1 MFSQTW
7 KKYLP
12 VIAIMIKRS
21 ASGPQTL
28 SLNHTD
34 FERAAGGR
42 KVKYTFSNLLLN
54 NARIQNLNKQNPL
67 AKEFGETM
75 QENAAIKQLLLA
87 QEIEFSMSGSF
98 QLTIKNHTAAAEETA
113 PATDEVLVEENA
125 TTEAA
130 STEE

>member
-1 MFSQTW
+1 MFTQTW

-21 ASGPQTL
+21 ASGPQIL

-42 KVKYTFSNLLLN
+42 KVKFTFSNLVLN
-54 NARIQNLNKQNPL
+54 NGRIQNLNKQNPL

-75 QENAAIKQLLLA
+75 QENAPTKQLLLQ
-87 QEIEFSMSGSF
+87 QELEFSMSGSF
-98 QLTIKNHTAAAEETA
+98 QLTIKNHTVVEEVA
-113 PATDEVLVEENA
+113 IVDEVVEVLVEENA
-125 TTEAA
+125 ATEA